1 MLKVLHGT
9 IDANEEWCCPKNI
22 GPFIF
27 NVRTK
32 KTKQLRQ
39 VSKYLLL
46 WFTEE
51 SHTGLEQPEGECMK
65 SEELDFWVNYPCNFC
80 NIL

>member
-9 IDANEEWCCPKNI
+9 IDANEEWCCPKKHWPI
-22 GPFIF
+22 YFQCKD
-27 NVRTK
+27 K
-32 KTKQLRQ
+32 KNKKLRQ

-65 SEELDFWVNYPCNFC
+65 SEEFRFLGE
-80 NIL
+80 LSL